1 MNDGKTTYKHK
12 TNPMN
17 PKYIMSTVLSLVL
30 LASPTLKASSVTV
43 NNFSFEIPVL
53 GAGNYNASVTD
64 WTIFSGNAG
73 EQDFGTGQ
81 FTQADPLA
89 APAAG
94 NQAVYIYAGG
104 GGGGAG
110 GSIYQDVGAL
120 LPNTLYTLTVAV
132 GNRSD
137 QNQPAGNSGIISLY
151 NGIDP
156 TGTLLVSSAS
166 VTAPEGAWTNAVVT
180 YQTGATV
187 SGDLVISLGVMA
199 GNVQFDNVRLDTT
212 VVPEPSTYALL
223 ASSVLGLDRKSVV

>member
-1 MNDGKTTYKHK
+1 MKNK
-12 TNPMN
+12 NLPLA
-17 PKYIMSTVLSLVL
+17 VLSLL
-30 LASPTLKASSVTV
+30 LSASPLLQASSVTV
-43 NNFSFEIPVL
+43 NNFSFENPVL
-53 GAGNYNASVTD
+53 GSGNYNASVAD

-89 APAAG
+89 APADG

-110 GSIYQDVGAL
+110 GSIYQDVGTL

-151 NGIDP
+151 N
-156 TGTLLVSSAS
+156 
-166 VTAPEGAWTNAVVT
+166 
-180 YQTGATV
+180 
-187 SGDLVISLGVMA
+187 
-199 GNVQFDNVRLDTT
+199 
-212 VVPEPSTYALL
+212 
-223 ASSVLGLDRKSVV
+223 